1 MRSESKEDYFEG
13 FLEKLEE
20 IRLKR
25 TLRIRGY
32 FITESCSLN
41 RVILPK
47 RKDDEIY
54 EKYYQLLFYYRFRRL
69 LSDLIQVKN
78 SGIINL
84 ELLLTKWKWEEISE
98 YFEFLISSGIL
109 EKIEDKFYFTF
120 YNLDSFGET
129 LEWFVAQILNKEFS
143 IPTLWGVKLLDISG
157 GGDFD
162 VLGLIE
168 SYLLYIECKTSPPN
182 NVRLRDLWE
191 FLRRREVLG
200 SQLTIFLIDT
210 TLKVEKNII
219 DNIKLLLDRRF
230 SPNRKN
236 EVIREKEG
244 IYFFSPNL
252 FVLQS
257 KGDFIVNFQYIFR
270 RFLGKVINY

>member
-1 MRSESKEDYFEG
+1 MKSESKEDYFED

-120 YNLDSFGET
+120 YNLDNFGET
-129 LEWFVAQILNKEFS
+129 LEWFVAQILKKEFS
-143 IPTLWGVKLLDISG
+143 IPTLWGVKLLDISR

-236 EVIREKEG
+236 EVIKEKEG

-252 FVLQS
+252 FILQS

>member
-1 MRSESKEDYFEG
+1 MKSESKEDYFES
-13 FLEKLEE
+13 FLERLEE

-25 TLRIRGY
+25 TLRLRGY
-32 FITESCSLN
+32 FITESCLLN

-47 RKDDEIY
+47 KKDEEIY
-54 EKYYQLLFYYRFRRL
+54 EKYYQLLFHYRFRRL

-78 SGIINL
+78 SGFINL

-98 YFEFLISSGIL
+98 YFEFLVSSGIL
-109 EKIEDKFYFTF
+109 EKIKDKFYFTF
-120 YNLDSFGET
+120 YNLDNFGET
-129 LEWFVAQILNKEFS
+129 LEWFVAQILKREFS
-143 IPTLWGVKLLDISG
+143 IPALWGVKLLDISG

-210 TLKVEKNII
+210 TLKVERNII

-230 SPNRKN
+230 SPTRKN
-236 EVIREKEG
+236 EVIKEKEG
-244 IYFFSPNL
+244 IYSFPPNL
-252 FVLQS
+252 FILQS

-270 RFLGKVINY
+270 KFLERVINY